1 MFRFPTSRLFSTLRS
16 ALRPAMPRFRVSAA
30 WLLALAW
37 IFLLVWIWWQGPKW
51 TLYEQH
57 WLAPLTNRWLATAV
71 WGLIALIWLTW
82 RVMKRLQKLEKQQK
96 QQREEEKDPLTVEL
110 HRQQQYLDH
119 WLLRLRRHLDNRRYL
134 WQLPWY
140 MVIGPAGSGK
150 SALLREGFPSDII
163 YTPESIRGT
172 EYHPLITPTGTRSAR
187 AVTAMLSAA
196 GPPMINRS
204 LMRSRN

>member
-119 WLLRLRRHLDNRRYL
+119 WLLRLA
-134 WQLPWY
+134 P
-140 MVIGPAGSGK
+140 PSG
-150 SALLREGFPSDII
+150 
-163 YTPESIRGT
+163 
-172 EYHPLITPTGTRSAR
+172 
-187 AVTAMLSAA
+187 
-196 GPPMINRS
+196 
-204 LMRSRN
+204 

>member
-119 WLLRLRRHLDNRRYL
+119 WLLRAA
-134 WQLPWY
+134 P
-140 MVIGPAGSGK
+140 PSG
-150 SALLREGFPSDII
+150 
-163 YTPESIRGT
+163 
-172 EYHPLITPTGTRSAR
+172 
-187 AVTAMLSAA
+187 
-196 GPPMINRS
+196 
-204 LMRSRN
+204 

>member
-1 MFRFPTSRLFSTLRS
+1 
-16 ALRPAMPRFRVSAA
+16 MPRFRVSAA

-96 QQREEEKDPLTVEL
+96 QQRRK
-110 HRQQQYLDH
+110 
-119 WLLRLRRHLDNRRYL
+119 
-134 WQLPWY
+134 
-140 MVIGPAGSGK
+140 K
-150 SALLREGFPSDII
+150 K
-163 YTPESIRGT
+163 IR
-172 EYHPLITPTGTRSAR
+172 
-187 AVTAMLSAA
+187 
-196 GPPMINRS
+196 
-204 LMRSRN
+204 